1 MTIMHC
7 RCSPSLNAS
16 LVMQY
21 RPSLLRCSVVLS
33 TGLPDCLNKCIGQC
47 TATRLRLRRSL
58 DEAMAAHMFG
68 GDHNTEVTGL
78 VLCHSIPLLTTH
90 SRRAICRFSKLFHSL
105 PIISISAP
113 DPRRLILR

>member
-1 MTIMHC
+1 
-7 RCSPSLNAS
+7 
-16 LVMQY
+16 
-21 RPSLLRCSVVLS
+21 
-33 TGLPDCLNKCIGQC
+33 
-47 TATRLRLRRSL
+47 
-58 DEAMAAHMFG
+58 MAAHMFG

>member
-1 MTIMHC
+1 M
-7 RCSPSLNAS
+7 
-16 LVMQY
+16 
-21 RPSLLRCSVVLS
+21 LS